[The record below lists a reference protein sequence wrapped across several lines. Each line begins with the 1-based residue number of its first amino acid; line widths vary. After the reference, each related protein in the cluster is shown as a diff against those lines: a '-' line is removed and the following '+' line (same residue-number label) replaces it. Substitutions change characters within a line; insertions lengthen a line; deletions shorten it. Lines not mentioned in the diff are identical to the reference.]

1 MLSLSFHN
9 VKLSYNIFIYNTEL
23 PLLKI
28 ETLKIGILG
37 QIMPIE
43 PSEASIQTYCQFEF
57 SGHDQVSFASCS
69 LCHVSEDKVFR
80 PR

>member
-1 MLSLSFHN
+1 MLSFHI
-9 VKLSYNIFIYNTEL
+9 IFLYTEL

-37 QIMPIE
+37 QIMQIE

-69 LCHVSEDKVFR
+69 LCHVSKDKVFR